1 MTAGAERTCRF
12 AGRPTLDP
20 AEVADL
26 RWPDDASLIPD
37 WIYTDERI
45 YALEQERIF
54 RGPTWNYV
62 ALEAEVPRVGDYV
75 RSYVGSTPVIVARD
89 ANRQVNVF
97 ENRCAHRGAELC
109 KSYRGNARSFICPYH
124 HWTYDLNGN
133 LRGMPFRNGV
143 NGLGGY
149 PAEFDLSANG
159 LRTLNVTCRG
169 GVVFAS
175 FSDAVEPLDRY
186 LGAELL
192 AEFDTIFNG
201 RELKLLGLH
210 RNALEGNWK
219 LYQENLKDPYHA
231 TLLHT
236 YLTTFGLFVAGNRTG
251 IVADA
256 KGRHSALLNARPAAG
271 PANDATKTDIRSFK
285 PAMKLADPRILDFVQ
300 EFDSPWS
307 SSAITIFPSLILIR
321 QLNILSARMIVP
333 QGPSRFMLVWTA
345 FGYADDS
352 DELVSH
358 RLRQNNIFG
367 PGGFLGIDDHEALK
381 MVQDGLTRSVPR
393 HGVASLGRDEE
404 PMETVITDRAIRL
417 MYRHYRELMGI

>member
-1 MTAGAERTCRF
+1 MISA
-12 AGRPTLDP
+12 PP
-20 AEVADL
+20 AAQTRETPASVADL
-26 RWPDDASLIPD
+26 RWPDDPSLIPD
-37 WIYTDERI
+37 WVYTDERI

-54 RGPTWNYV
+54 RGPTWNFV
-62 ALEAEVPRVGDYV
+62 GLEAEIPRIGDYV
-75 RSYVGSTPVIVARD
+75 RSYVGSIPVIVARGMD
-89 ANRQVNVF
+89 KQVAVF
-97 ENRCAHRGAELC
+97 ENRCAHRGAELV
-109 KSYRGNARSFICPYH
+109 KAYRGNSRSFVCPYH
-124 HWTYDLNGN
+124 QWTYDLKGA
-133 LRGMPFRNGV
+133 LRGVPFRQGV

-149 PAEFDLSANG
+149 PADFDLSANS
-159 LRTLNVTCRG
+159 LRTLKVTCRG
-169 GVVFAS
+169 GAVFAS
-175 FSDAVEPLDRY
+175 FSDTVEPLDQY
-186 LGAELL
+186 LGPELL
-192 AEFDTIFNG
+192 SEFDTIFNG
-201 RELKLLGLH
+201 RPLKVLGLH
-210 RNALEGNWK
+210 RNSLEGNWK

-285 PAMKLADPRILDFVQ
+285 PAMKLADPRVLEFVQ

-333 QGPSRFMLVWTA
+333 QGPGKFMLVWTA

-352 DELVSH
+352 EELVRH

-381 MVQDGLTRSVPR
+381 MVQDGLSRSMPR
-393 HGVASLGRDEE
+393 HGVAALGKDEE

-417 MYRHYRELMGI
+417 MYRHYRDLMGL